1 MVCCPRI
8 SNLRAPAIAWGYSPC
23 LLKNSCGV
31 QSTTEKI
38 EKSTARAEPLPQPT
52 AGKGWVGWASQ
63 KAKFTRVSLRNN
75 HKVAAPLQ
83 PLFGKVSSRNVVFPS
98 LAFSESPT
106 STHIQLLITSLTTK
120 LTVQKVQAM
129 VYCPRIS
136 KSRGPAISW
145 GYSPSLLKISC
156 GVQSTTEKIEKST
169 ARAELLPQP
178 TDVKRVGGTGE
189 PKSEL
194 HECFT
199 SKQP

>member
-1 MVCCPRI
+1 MLHA
-8 SNLRAPAIAWGYSPC
+8 S
-23 LLKNSCGV
+23 
-31 QSTTEKI
+31 
-38 EKSTARAEPLPQPT
+38 
-52 AGKGWVGWASQ
+52 SQ
-63 KAKFTRVSLRNN
+63 KANFTNVSLRNN
-75 HKVAAPLQ
+75 HRVAALLQ
-83 PLFGKVSSRNVVFPS
+83 PLFGKVSSRNGVFPS

-120 LTVQKVQAM
+120 LTVHKVQAM

-178 TDVKRVGGTGE
+178 TSVKRVGGKGE
-189 PKSEL
+189 PKSEV
-194 HECFT
+194 HAYFT
-199 SKQP
+199 SKQHRGCGASTSAVRKSEFKERGIS

>member
-1 MVCCPRI
+1 MRHI
-8 SNLRAPAIAWGYSPC
+8 GHDHASSQNTNLTYWY
-23 LLKNSCGV
+23 V
-31 QSTTEKI
+31 E
-38 EKSTARAEPLPQPT
+38 
-52 AGKGWVGWASQ
+52 
-63 KAKFTRVSLRNN
+63 LRNN
-75 HKVAAPLQ
+75 LKVAALLQ

-106 STHIQLLITSLTTK
+106 SIHIQLLITSLTTT

-129 VYCPRIS
+129 VYFPRIS

-178 TDVKRVGGTGE
+178 TDVKMVGGMGE

>member
-1 MVCCPRI
+1 MQKVQAVVCCPRI
-8 SNLRAPAIAWGYSPC
+8 LNSRAPAISWGYSPY

-83 PLFGKVSSRNVVFPS
+83 PLFGKVSSRNVVFPN

-106 STHIQLLITSLTTK
+106 HSVDSIAFNTTLPSHFKITRSSNLMGIFP
-120 LTVQKVQAM
+120 L
-129 VYCPRIS
+129 S
-136 KSRGPAISW
+136 F
-145 GYSPSLLKISC
+145 
-156 GVQSTTEKIEKST
+156 EKI
-169 ARAELLPQP
+169 L
-178 TDVKRVGGTGE
+178 V
-189 PKSEL
+189 
-194 HECFT
+194 EC
-199 SKQP
+199 KVRPRK